1 MEMAGKV
8 AINAAHQAALA
19 ADKALV
25 AAQEAA
31 KAAAHQAAK
40 AAAHAS
46 RTIGLVSVNKF
57 DLVLWKR
64 FVGLAKMQ
72 GKSIPQAMDEAVR
85 MWMRENV
92 KTLDL

>member
-1 MEMAGKV
+1 MAGKV

-19 ADKALV
+19 ADKAQV
-25 AAQEAA
+25 AAEEAA
-31 KAAAHQAAK
+31 KAAAKQAAK
-40 AAAHAS
+40 AAAHAA
-46 RTIGLVSVNKF
+46 RAIGLVSVNKF